1 MDGSSDAERAAPL
14 AGRPNPDEDHRA
26 GDICVVKVGG
36 SVLLRFGDG
45 PEVLLGADNAS
56 RLGHA
61 LLAVVSAGIDVLDQP
76 PAWM

>member
-1 MDGSSDAERAAPL
+1 M
-14 AGRPNPDEDHRA
+14 A

-45 PEVLLGADNAS
+45 PEVLLDNAS

>member
-1 MDGSSDAERAAPL
+1 M
-14 AGRPNPDEDHRA
+14 A

-61 LLAVVSAGIDVLDQP
+61 LLAVVSAGTDVLDQP